1 MRVVYSEEALEN
13 LDGILGYIS
22 SHYPTVYGPFRIRLQ
37 SVVARI
43 RDWPESAPEVLG
55 RPGVRVVP
63 LIRYPYRI
71 FYRATGNT
79 IEILHIHHA
88 AQDQPPIA

>member
-1 MRVVYSEEALEN
+1 MKVVYTDEAREN
-13 LDGILGYIS
+13 LDGILAYIS
-22 SHYPTVYGPFRIRLQ
+22 SHYPAVYDPFRVRLE

-55 RPGVRVVP
+55 RPGVRVVA

-71 FYRATGNT
+71 FYQRSGDT
-79 IEILHIHHA
+79 IEILHIHHV
-88 AQDQPPIA
+88 AQDQPTIT